1 MIQLTTFALVSILFA
16 IICGCVLTYV
26 GMTSIRSGT
35 RALAQARSAGQQG
48 AWHRQMAVLFG
59 INNIVFALLIVFVVL
74 LGVVVDRTAKYV
86 LIALIVV
93 TLLTSIVLVVRC
105 ISAAMQSVKSLRNR

>member
-1 MIQLTTFALVSILFA
+1 MIQLTTFALAGILFA
-16 IICGCVLTYV
+16 VVCGSVLVYV

-35 RALAQARSAGQQG
+35 QALAQARSKGQQSP
-48 AWHRQMAVLFG
+48 WHKQTAVLFG
-59 INNIVFALLIVFVVL
+59 INNIIFAFLIILVVL
-74 LGVVVDRTAKYV
+74 LGMLVDRTAKYV

-93 TLLTSIVLVVRC
+93 TLLISIALVVRC